1 MPPVLLKPSCP
12 VQSITSF
19 VQYNISLFRLVWG
32 FDRWTFLKQHILA
45 SAKLTDKLLVWRP
58 RLRENG
64 EKNYQHGVYPQLGHL
79 LCVSNQVRCEEDTQ
93 ARCELAFVDCV
104 SAIGNM
110 LLQYQISLPQ
120 INVKDHLETVYFQS
134 YITMRSQI
142 RSSNSLICSLQA
154 LQ

>member
-1 MPPVLLKPSCP
+1 MPPVPLKPSCP
-12 VQSITSF
+12 VQSITT
-19 VQYNISLFRLVWG
+19 LVWG

-64 EKNYQHGVYPQLGHL
+64 EHYLENYQTQLGDL